1 MFHMLTILKKLTSIS
16 PERKAAGIT
25 TLIAALILLT
35 PMCGFLFQCGCDW
48 PWSGLDANCNFY
60 KPHAEYKCPWCVS
73 MVTGVLATGLATLTG
88 VFIAMTPL
96 WKISGMIKQVS
107 VRIVLGLSAFFVVGI
122 VTAILAAIVQ
132 QYPLG
137 IGQYLV

>member
-1 MFHMLTILKKLTSIS
+1 MLITLKKLTSIS
-16 PERKAAGIT
+16 SERKASGIT

-48 PWSGLDANCNFY
+48 PWSGLDAHCNFY
-60 KPHAEYKCPWCVS
+60 KPHAEHKCPWCVS
-73 MVTGVLATGLATLTG
+73 MLTGVLATGLATLLG
-88 VFIAMTPL
+88 VLIAIIPL
-96 WKISGMIKQVS
+96 WKMSGTIQQVG

-132 QYPLG
+132 HYPLG

>member
-1 MFHMLTILKKLTSIS
+1 MFHILITLKKLNSIS
-16 PERKAAGIT
+16 SERKASGIT

-48 PWSGLDANCNFY
+48 PWSGLDTHCNFY
-60 KPHAEYKCPWCVS
+60 KPHAEHKCPWCVS
-73 MVTGVLATGLATLTG
+73 MLTGVVATGLATLVG
-88 VFIAMTPL
+88 VLIAMMPL
-96 WKISGMIKQVS
+96 WKISGTIKQVI

-132 QYPLG
+132 HYPLG